1 VGIVVYLVYRAN
13 KRLPVFRSVSR
24 DWNREQVQILK
35 NAGELELMD
44 DLIGKLKERDPNFTA
59 RVS

>member
-1 VGIVVYLVYRAN
+1 VH
-13 KRLPVFRSVSR
+13 
-24 DWNREQVQILK
+24 ILK

-44 DLIGKLKERDPNFTA
+44 DLIIKLKERDPNFTV